1 MDTPTITE
9 LEERYAQMTADEFD
23 ALIRANLTEE
33 AQAVYDKEA
42 ARRNSPEELAKL
54 AQHEQELAAA
64 ETVRYVGVRGWL
76 LFFCLSLTVFSP
88 VASSVSL
95 WFGYQSV
102 SQYADLYPGIK
113 RVAMIDFPIS
123 IAIIYFSIYAGVALW
138 RRKQNA
144 VRIAKAYLLT
154 FFGYTVVA
162 VFLPFMAGLPSA
174 GNETMIFEVI
184 KGLVRS
190 ALYVSIWYMYLTQS
204 KRVRATYP

>member
-1 MDTPTITE
+1 MNTPTVTE
-9 LEERYAQMTADEFD
+9 LEERYAQMTPDEFD
-23 ALIRANLTEE
+23 AVIRANLTEE

-42 ARRNSPEELAKL
+42 ARRKSPEELAKL
-54 AQHEQELAAA
+54 AQHEQELVAA
-64 ETVRYVGVRGWL
+64 EAARYVGVRGWL

-88 VASSVSL
+88 IASCVSL

-102 SQYADLYPGIK
+102 SQYADMYPGIK

-123 IAIIYFSIYAGVALW
+123 IAMMCFSIYAGVALW

-162 VFLPFMAGLPSA
+162 VFMPFMAGLPSA
-174 GNETMIFEVI
+174 ANEAMILEVI
-184 KGLVRS
+184 KGLARN
-190 ALYVSIWYMYLTQS
+190 ALYVSIWYMYLKQS